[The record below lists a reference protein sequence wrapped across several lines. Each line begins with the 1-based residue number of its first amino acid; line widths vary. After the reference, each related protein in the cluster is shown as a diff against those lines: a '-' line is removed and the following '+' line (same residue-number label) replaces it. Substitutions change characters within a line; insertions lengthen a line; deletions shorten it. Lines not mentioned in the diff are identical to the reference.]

1 MLIRFVPFLAALPAV
16 ASLPAA
22 GQGVGSIPSR
32 LIKAVEFEDRGRVY
46 RVDLESG
53 KVIFS
58 ESADIVPIPPA
69 PVPPAPPKP
78 NPPVPTPALTGLAL
92 RVNETF
98 RAKVTTNTAQ
108 TAADLARAIDVTL
121 AVTGGTQ
128 LKGQQILDEL
138 RTQVEWKGLIHR
150 LNGFPLGDM
159 LAVVIGDDETKIVS
173 ALRDA
178 KAGLEAI
185 K

>member
-1 MLIRFVPFLAALPAV
+1 MLIRFAPFLAALPAV

-32 LIKAVEFEDRGRVY
+32 MIKAVEFEDRGRVY

-98 RAKVTTNTAQ
+98 RAKVTTNTAE
-108 TAADLARAIDVTL
+108 TAAALAQAIEVTL
-121 AVTGGTQ
+121 AVSGGLQ
-128 LKGQQILDEL
+128 YKGQAILDEL
-138 RTQVEWKGLIHR
+138 AKQVDAAKLRPR
-150 LNGFPLGDM
+150 LTGFPLGDM

-185 K
+185 Q